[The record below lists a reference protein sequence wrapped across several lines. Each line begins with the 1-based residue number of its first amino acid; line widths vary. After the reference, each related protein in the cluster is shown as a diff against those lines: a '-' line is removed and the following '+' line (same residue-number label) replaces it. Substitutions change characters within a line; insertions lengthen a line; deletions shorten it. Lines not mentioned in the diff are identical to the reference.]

1 MVAEQLSLYDD
12 FATFIA
18 GLSPEKMLAYYA
30 PEKVQQRVDYL
41 VTQKKEDR
49 ITTEEAQELEKY
61 FLFEHIVRLA
71 KARALQLLAKR
82 AA

>member
-71 KARALQLLAKR
+71 KARVLQLLAKR

>member
-61 FLFEHIVRLA
+61 FLFEHIIRLA